1 MFIDTRLLTF
11 TAPEERNFSRAF
23 SFAPT
28 KLGLVCDCCSYKH
41 SSPTE
46 LTRLVAAL
54 RRRESV
60 CDHWVSFSLYL
71 ARHPIASSNE
81 LKSLRFRIAA
91 SPSLMRRATLGP
103 S

>member
-1 MFIDTRLLTF
+1 MLIDTRLLTF
-11 TAPEERNFSRAF
+11 TAP
-23 SFAPT
+23 P
-28 KLGLVCDCCSYKH
+28 
-41 SSPTE
+41 E

-60 CDHWVSFSLYL
+60 CDLCVSFSLYL
-71 ARHPIASSNE
+71 ARYPTALSNE